1 MKKTLLLSIFIGL
14 SVVSAFA
21 QTDTSSAKKHV
32 KRDRLAF
39 LTGNGVYNRDSTW
52 HFGAFLGL
60 TVSQTALYQWSPGG
74 TNSFSLLGAASAYA
88 NYKKKNIEWCTNL
101 DMKYGMGATGLLRNG
116 QAKTTLQKNIDVLQ
130 LSTNV
135 GYQIKKELYASLK
148 ASFLSQFSPTY
159 DPSQVDTTNG
169 RFRKFVVSKFAAPAI
184 ITLGAGLTY
193 KPKEWFTL
201 FFSPIEGKIT
211 YVSPPG
217 KDTTGQ
223 YLGAA
228 YLPNQYFSG
237 IDPTRFGLTA
247 GTTVM
252 AQLGAELDILFQ
264 KDIIKNVNWK
274 SHLNVF
280 ESYANNNYNTI
291 MPNYYATQDSMGTKL
306 ISKKTQFIPTV
317 TWDNDIVFK
326 INKILSATL
335 STRFIYQYNAITPV
349 DKYNNSTHAK
359 GADGLTD
366 VDKNGVTITTYNK
379 LQIFE
384 QFGIGLAMKF

>member
-1 MKKTLLLSIFIGL
+1 MKKTILLVLLTMFIAGA
-14 SVVSAFA
+14 AFA
-21 QTDTSSAKKHV
+21 QKDTTKHV
-32 KRDRLAF
+32 KRDPLAF

-52 HFGAFLGL
+52 HCGGFIGL

-74 TNSFSLLGAASAYA
+74 TNSFSLLGVVSAYA
-88 NYKKKNIEWCTNL
+88 NYKKKNLEWCTNL
-101 DMKYGMGATGLLRNG
+101 DMKYGLGATGLLRNG
-116 QAKTTLQKNIDVLQ
+116 EAKTNLQKNIDVLQ

-169 RFRKFVVSKFAAPAI
+169 RYRKYVVSKFAAPAI
-184 ITLGAGLTY
+184 ITIGAGLTY
-193 KPKEWFTL
+193 KPKDWFTL

-223 YLGAA
+223 YLGPQ
-228 YLPNQYFSG
+228 YLTNQYFAG
-237 IDPTRFGLTA
+237 VDPTRYGLTA
-247 GTTVM
+247 GTNVM

-264 KDIIKNVNWK
+264 KNIVKNVNWK

-291 MPNYYATQDSMGTKL
+291 MPYFYATQDSMGTKV
-306 ISKKTQFIPTV
+306 ISKKTQYIPTV

-335 STRFIYQYNAITPV
+335 SARFVYQYNATTPV
-349 DKYNNSTHAK
+349 DKTHNNTGAK

-366 VDKNGVTITTYNK
+366 LDKNGVTITTYNK